1 MTSVSMR
8 LCCENTRSAHNPSLH
23 TIDSTLH
30 RGRLHTHT
38 LDLDGT
44 YKINKR
50 PTLRY
55 LYKFMIAMRTIFMN
69 LAIEKVHNHSKFY
82 HSAQNQ
88 KLCSLCHTIRLELLR
103 LKYYR
108 FFVHSCDVRT

>member
-1 MTSVSMR
+1 
-8 LCCENTRSAHNPSLH
+8 
-23 TIDSTLH
+23 
-30 RGRLHTHT
+30 
-38 LDLDGT
+38 
-44 YKINKR
+44 
-50 PTLRY
+50 
-55 LYKFMIAMRTIFMN
+55 MRTIFMN